1 MNALVAADSVL
12 VPLQC
17 EYYAMEGLGHLL
29 KTVRAIQ
36 KAYNPRLT
44 IEGILLTM
52 YDGRS
57 NLSDQVEQEIRSHFQ
72 QKVFRAFIPRNITLA
87 EAPSHGRPALLYNVG
102 SKGAQAYLRL
112 AKEVLS
118 HDKKSV
124 G

>member
-1 MNALVAADSVL
+1 
-12 VPLQC
+12 
-17 EYYAMEGLGHLL
+17 MEGLGHLL

-36 KAYNPRLT
+36 EAYNPQLT

-52 YDGRS
+52 HDARS
-57 NLSDQVEQEIRSHFQ
+57 NLSDQVEREIRRHFHE
-72 QKVFRAFIPRNITLA
+72 KVFRAFIPRNITLA
-87 EAPSHGRPALLYNVG
+87 EAPSYGRPVLLYNIG

-124 G
+124 R